1 MLSGIS
7 FCHVAGISRVFH
19 SRVDLDRA
27 VHTSILPASPPLSLE
42 ISRRRGSH
50 GGAQLGEVALA
61 PDHGGADPPPGAAR
75 RGPGPQTWQGEVPS
89 ATGAAARWPRR
100 GCSPARAR
108 LDGPSAHGGSTGAS
122 GCSPGAAA
130 LGRGGLQRRRGYN
143 VERT

>member
-61 PDHGGADPPPGAAR
+61 LDHGGADPPPGAAR
-75 RGPGPQTWQGEVPS
+75 RGPGPQPWQGEVPS
-89 ATGAAARWPRR
+89 ATGAAAPRQGRGSMGPRR
-100 GCSPARAR
+100 TAAPPARAAAPPAPR
-108 LDGPSAHGGSTGAS
+108 RSGGVDSNAV
-122 GCSPGAAA
+122 A
-130 LGRGGLQRRRGYN
+130 GYN